1 MFGFFGLE
9 KIFLELLNK
18 SISNLDQLY
27 IVKFISKCYKYNITM
42 KNQGVTD
49 LKRIIAFLTL
59 LIFSVS
65 FVATGYS
72 KDTPQDNILEIDY
85 ILNEDFDSIAE
96 GASPSTVS
104 PVPKTNRISVVKM
117 GDGSNKAVEYKLLS
131 ESDMYIDSKVGCDS
145 GTVFLEFDLMYS
157 QFGEGNTEFL
167 LCFKDST
174 GTKEVEIFHIN
185 TSRTLCTASGQ
196 KIVKLSSDKF
206 YSFCV
211 GLDLDTK
218 KADIY
223 VNHKKKANAVA
234 LSTTDFS
241 GISTLR
247 THLYK
252 VKALEKPTIYID
264 NLLFYQLDKPLFRYT
279 ERGYSVKSTHTI
291 KSDVS
296 IASDEMTKAYMK
308 DTVALYLGQNKIAI
322 DGETEYLDPV
332 NKDIKVFE
340 EGGRAFVP
348 VRFVSEALGYN
359 VKWDETKKHISITD
373 GTTTAELKADSDII
387 TVNNETTKMDA
398 KVRII
403 NGRAFVP
410 VRYVCE
416 AFGKKL
422 TYDKS
427 GLIVIADRENFFDF
441 RGDLGI
447 FRTLSG
453 SLVFDAPSG
462 KEMVRLLKENY
473 PGSSHPR
480 IHINETSLS
489 QIKEQI
495 KTNETMKKWSEDIFE
510 IANNYVANK
519 PLEYE
524 IADGVR
530 LLPISRAALERLEC
544 LAFAYLIS
552 DDARYADKAVS
563 EMLNICSFPDWNPY
577 HFLDTAEMMRAVAT
591 AYDWLYNYMTPDQR
605 EKIKDGIIKHG
616 LSQVLE
622 DYNDVSGRRRSYKWA
637 QSPEPDNWNLVCNG
651 GSVIAALAIA
661 EDNEQIASE
670 VLDFAMEHIQ
680 KAILLYGP
688 DGAWYEGPGYWEY
701 ATSYYVGFMSAI
713 YSVYNN
719 TFGYIET
726 PGVAQTGYYI
736 SALSGSQ
743 GVFNFHDSARSL
755 VNSPVLHFLGN
766 MVNDDS
772 LSQIRMNYIKDNDI
786 SATVRDMLWY
796 KPTSHEADVT
806 MPKDFYYRDTEVA
819 SMRSGWNHTG
829 SVMVGLHSGKI
840 QVYHGQMDAGQ
851 FIIDAY
857 GTLFANDM
865 GADDYNIKDNTWNL
879 YRYRAE
885 GHNTLVINPSKD
897 GGQDLKAFPKIDRFE
912 SGESSSFAVTDLSDV
927 YKAHAKDVKRGI
939 KLTNNRK
946 SIIVQDELDLNSP
959 SEVKWFMHTPC
970 EIEIAPDGKSA
981 RVKGDYRDMLVYLLD
996 DIDASFS
1003 VMKAQPLP
1011 TSPTNDKQ
1019 NKNTNFRKLV
1029 LSMTDVTTAT
1039 IPVCFS
1045 FVASGEEAQNL
1056 YMPEVVPL
1064 SNWELD
1070 KDSESVKAP
1079 VLKEIKIG
1087 GKQIENF
1094 DPETLVYSY
1103 RRLHGEPEVE
1113 ITALSDDNVEITY
1126 PDTIPGVAKIC
1137 VTSKDDPS
1145 LKEWYFIQI
1154 TQELLSTAPK
1164 GYETMSITDVRASS
1178 VPEKA
1183 NVPLNTLDNNIDT
1196 RWAADGASHII
1207 FELTS
1212 PGEVSAIALA
1222 VYQGGVNDGRKQYF
1236 KIHVSDDGI
1245 NYKEIYEGNTSGET
1259 LEKELFTFAPV
1270 HARFI
1275 KLECNGSSVGTW
1287 NSITEFCAYS
1297 KAE

>member
-1 MFGFFGLE
+1 M
-9 KIFLELLNK
+9 
-18 SISNLDQLY
+18 
-27 IVKFISKCYKYNITM
+27 
-42 KNQGVTD
+42 
-49 LKRIIAFLTL
+49 KRIISFISLFVFAFS
-59 LIFSVS
+59 SVG
-65 FVATGYS
+65 FVNAQDASDS
-72 KDTPQDNILEIDY
+72 KSLEIDY
-85 ILNEDFDSIAE
+85 ILNESFEAVPE
-96 GASPSTVS
+96 GSSPSTVS
-104 PVPKTNRISVVKM
+104 PVPKTNRISVVKIP
-117 GDGSNKAVEYKLLS
+117 DSSNKAVEYKLLS
-131 ESDMYIDSKVGCDS
+131 ESDMYIDSKVNCDR

-157 QFGEGNTEFL
+157 PEGEGNTEFL

-174 GTKEVEIFHIN
+174 GSKEVEIFHIN
-185 TSRTLCTASGQ
+185 TSRTLCSASGQ
-196 KIVKLSSDKF
+196 KIINLVSGKF
-206 YSFCV
+206 YSFCI
-211 GLDLDTK
+211 GLNLDTK

-223 VNHKKKANAVA
+223 VNHKKKANAVS
-234 LSTTDFS
+234 LSTADFS

-252 VKALEKPTIYID
+252 VKALEKPTLYLD
-264 NLLFYQLDKPLFRYT
+264 NFLFYQLDMPIFRYID
-279 ERGYSVKSTHTI
+279 RGYTVKSSSTLE
-291 KSDVS
+291 SDIS
-296 IASDEMTKAYMK
+296 IAPDDITTAYMQ
-308 DTVALYLGQNKIAI
+308 DTVALYLGQNKIAVN
-322 DGETEYLDPV
+322 GTAEYLDPA
-332 NKDIKVFE
+332 NKEIKVFE
-340 EGGRAFVP
+340 ENGRTFVP
-348 VRFVSEALGYN
+348 VRFVSEALGYD
-359 VKWDETKKHISITD
+359 VKWNESQGSINISD
-373 GTTTAELKADSDII
+373 GSTNVELKIDSDII
-387 TVNNETTKMDA
+387 KINNENKKMDIA
-398 KVRII
+398 TQLID
-403 NGRAFVP
+403 GRSFVP
-410 VRYVCE
+410 IRYVCE

-427 GLIVIADRENFFDF
+427 GLIVIADRENFFNF
-441 RGDLGI
+441 RGDLGV
-447 FRTLSG
+447 FRSLSG
-453 SLVFDAPSG
+453 KLVFDAPSG

-473 PGSSHPR
+473 PNSSHPR
-480 IHINETSLS
+480 IHINETQLL
-489 QIKEQI
+489 QIKEAI
-495 KTNETMKKWSEDIFE
+495 KTNDTMKKWSEDVFE

-530 LLPISRAALERLEC
+530 LLPVSRAALERLEC

-552 DDARYADKAVS
+552 DDTKYADKAVS
-563 EMLNICSFPDWNPY
+563 EMINICSFPDWNPR
-577 HFLDTAEMMRAVAT
+577 HFLDTAEMMRAVGT
-591 AYDWLYNYMTPDQR
+591 AYDWLYNYMTPEQR
-605 EKIKDGIIKHG
+605 TQIKDGIIKHG
-616 LSQVLE
+616 LNQVLE
-622 DYNDVSGRRRSYKWA
+622 DYNDVPERQRSYKWA

-670 VLDFAMEHIQ
+670 VLDFAMDHIK

-713 YSVYNN
+713 YSVYNQ

-766 MVNDDS
+766 MVNDAS
-772 LSQIRMNYIKDNDI
+772 LSQIRMDYIKENDI
-786 SATVRDMLWY
+786 SGTVRDMIWY
-796 KPTSHEADVT
+796 KPSSENKDVT

-819 SMRSGWNHTG
+819 SMRSGWNYSG

-885 GHNTLVINPSKD
+885 GHNTLVINPSTD
-897 GGQDLKAFPKIDRFE
+897 GGQDLKAFPKINRFE
-912 SGESSSFAVTDLSDV
+912 SDENSSFAITDLTQA
-927 YKAHAKDVKRGI
+927 YKVHAKNVKRGI

-946 SIIVQDELDLNSP
+946 SIIVQDELDLFAP
-959 SEVKWFMHTPC
+959 SEIKWFMHTPC
-970 EIEIAPDGKSA
+970 EIEIASDGKSA
-981 RVKGDYRDMLVYLLD
+981 RVKGDYRDMIVYLLN
-996 DIDASFS
+996 DIDAEFS
-1003 VMKAQPLP
+1003 VMKAEPLP
-1011 TSPTNDKQ
+1011 TSPTNSYQ
-1019 NKNTNFRKLV
+1019 NKNANFRKLV
-1029 LSMTDVTTAT
+1029 LSMNDVTQTT

-1045 FVASGEEAQNL
+1045 FVASGESIDNL
-1056 YMPEVVPL
+1056 YSPDVVPL
-1064 SNWELD
+1064 DKWELD
-1070 KDSESVKAP
+1070 DEGKQVKAP
-1079 VLKEIKIG
+1079 VLKNLKIG

-1094 DPETLVYSY
+1094 SPETLVYSY
-1103 RRLHGEPEVE
+1103 RRLHGEPEPE
-1113 ITALSDDNVEITY
+1113 IIAESDDIVEITY
-1126 PDTIPGVAKIC
+1126 PQTIPGNVKIC
-1137 VTSKDDPS
+1137 VTSKDNPTI
-1145 LKEWYFIQI
+1145 KEWYFIEI
-1154 TQELLSTAPK
+1154 TQELLSTAPA

-1196 RWAADGASHII
+1196 RWAADGAAHII
-1207 FELTS
+1207 YELTS

-1245 NYKEIYEGNTSGET
+1245 NYKEIYEGNTSGTT
-1259 LEKELFTFAPV
+1259 LEKELFTFTPV
-1270 HARFI
+1270 NAKFI

-1297 KAE
+1297 KK